1 MSATRVEEDWKQALA
16 FVSEP
21 GPYLVVSHLHPDGD
35 AIGSTLAVGWIL
47 KRLGKQVVMVNESPV
62 PDKFRFLPEAERILS
77 PDEAGAEGPY
87 RRVIAVDVADRER
100 MGSVCQLLAAEAEV
114 LNIDH
119 HPTNDRFGTTNLVI
133 PGAAATAEILCH
145 WSRRLQVEWDREL
158 ATCLYTGLLT
168 DTGGFRYA
176 NTTPEVMEL
185 ASGLLRHGVEPGA
198 IADRVI
204 ETMTRGQL
212 ALLRRALDTLT
223 FSDDGQVGWIKL
235 TREDFRSSGAREED
249 LDGIVNYARNVAGVD
264 VGILFRETDGQ
275 GIKVSLRSRE
285 IVDVGKLAQSMGGG
299 GHARAA
305 GCSLTGTLDEAEK
318 SLLEQVK
325 AALDGREG

>member
-1 MSATRVEEDWKQALA
+1 M
-16 FVSEP
+16 
-21 GPYLVVSHLHPDGD
+21 
-35 AIGSTLAVGWIL
+35 
-47 KRLGKQVVMVNESPV
+47 
-62 PDKFRFLPEAERILS
+62 
-77 PDEAGAEGPY
+77 
-87 RRVIAVDVADRER
+87 
-100 MGSVCQLLAAEAEV
+100 
-114 LNIDH
+114 
-119 HPTNDRFGTTNLVI
+119 
-133 PGAAATAEILCH
+133 
-145 WSRRLQVEWDREL
+145 EWDREL

-168 DTGGFRYA
+168 DTGGFSLCQHHTGSDGA
-176 NTTPEVMEL
+176 
-185 ASGLLRHGVEPGA
+185 GLGLVTSRVEPGA

-275 GIKVSLRSRE
+275 GIKVSLRS
-285 IVDVGKLAQSMGGG
+285 GKSSMWETGPIHGRRRPCPRGGLLSD
-299 GHARAA
+299 RNP
-305 GCSLTGTLDEAEK
+305 DEAEK